1 MRKITVFL
9 TAIAAALLFAGCQ
22 TDYSNKAADTA
33 RTYALKKL
41 KGLNE
46 EQRHFLRF
54 TQPVLYSNLIF
65 PRTVVPL
72 EHPQHVKKNHP
83 SLYPVAP
90 HQDMMH
96 HCFVW
101 SPPGLNGKVVVVGEG
116 ERSLRFWKPYR
127 VIVKEYIPGSVNFNT
142 AVSAAVDYAMDKM
155 LFLKQSELNRI
166 RFSEPEVV
174 YTDFEIALQT
184 KAPHEDKTPWEE
196 YLAEQ
201 NAQKALT
208 NAVLTQIS
216 LVWKGDKNGEM
227 IVISGF
233 SKNGTLY
240 GWHVQTGNYIAKT
253 ELDRHTLTPAAV
265 SRIVKDHGPLEG
277 KVIHPVE
284 PKINRGRGA
293 KESGSI
299 FGGQLKF

>member
-1 MRKITVFL
+1 MHRITVFL
-9 TAIAAALLFAGCQ
+9 AALAAILLFAGCQ
-22 TDYSNKAADTA
+22 TDYSNSAADRA
-33 RTYALKKL
+33 RNYALKQL

-46 EQRHFLRF
+46 EQRHFIRF

-83 SLYPVAP
+83 SLYPIAP

-127 VIVKEYIPGSVNFNT
+127 VIVKEYIPGSVNFNNAYT
-142 AVSAAVDYAMDKM
+142 AASGYAMDKM
-155 LFLKQSELNRI
+155 LFLTRAELNRI
-166 RFSEPEVV
+166 RFSEPEVL
-174 YTDFEIALQT
+174 YTNFEITLPAKKEQD
-184 KAPHEDKTPWEE
+184 DKTPWEE

-201 NAQKALT
+201 RQQKQLKE
-208 NAVLTQIS
+208 AVLTQIS

-233 SKNGTLY
+233 SQNGCLY
-240 GWHVQTGNYIAKT
+240 GWHIQTGNYISKT
-253 ELDRHTLTPAAV
+253 ELDQHTLSPEAV
-265 SRIVKDHGPLEG
+265 RKIVKNHGPQEG
-277 KVIHPVE
+277 KMLHPQE
-284 PKINRGRGA
+284 PKVNRGRGA

-299 FGGQLKF
+299 FGGQMKF